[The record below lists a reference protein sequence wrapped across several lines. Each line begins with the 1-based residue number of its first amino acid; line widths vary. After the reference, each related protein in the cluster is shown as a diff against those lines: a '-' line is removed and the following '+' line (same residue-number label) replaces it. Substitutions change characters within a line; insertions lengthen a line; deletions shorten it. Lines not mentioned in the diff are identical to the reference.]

1 MIPKL
6 PVDFNSDSA
15 FETLKFISDH
25 YEELMSAYKDIM
37 EHLKLPVSGGSSESP
52 FEVVTSTNPK
62 PMYITLRFVD
72 SLPSPYRTSC
82 YFGAPKFEDSSL
94 ENYAVSSSYIKD
106 LVGAPYTDEIVPQNY
121 QYNYFLRIYR
131 DGTEIDYEEYSSLR
145 YSDYAEDWEG
155 LELRLGRLNLYAH
168 DDTEYE
174 DLGEFVSAIEALFTP
189 VELELKPTSEEILR
203 GLSIMD
209 ENYLISETDTPYTYA
224 VDCCK
229 YNGQYLKLNGGT
241 YSNIGTVDSSGRY
254 SGFLGVESACSATS
268 GEANHFYVNV
278 LIDTN
283 GYPYFKVETYR
294 AEEDNTS
301 FTFTRLVPK
310 V

>member
-15 FETLKFISDH
+15 FEKLKFIEEH
-25 YEELMSAYKDIM
+25 YEDLMSAYKDIM
-37 EHLKLPVSGGSSESP
+37 EHLRIPVSEGGEP
-52 FEVVTSTNPK
+52 LFDVVTITNPK
-62 PMYITLRFVD
+62 PMYITLRFVG
-72 SLPSPYRTSC
+72 SLPSTIRVGC

-94 ENYAVSSSYIKD
+94 ENDTVNSSYIQE
-106 LVGAPYTDEIVPQNY
+106 LVGAQYYNEIVPDDP
-121 QYNYFLRIYR
+121 YNYFLRIYR
-131 DGTEIDYEEYSSLR
+131 DGVEIDYDENSSLS
-145 YSDYAEDWEG
+145 YSYNDSDWDG
-155 LELRLGRLNLYAH
+155 LELHLFRLSRFKH
-168 DDTEYE
+168 DASQGE
-174 DLGEFVSAIEALFTP
+174 DLGEFVSAVKRLFTP
-189 VELELKPTSEEILR
+189 EELELKPTSKEILR
-203 GLSIMD
+203 CLSIMD
-209 ENYLISETDTPYTYA
+209 ENYLFNETDTPYTYA

-254 SGFLGVESACSATS
+254 SGFLGVESSCSVTS
-268 GEANHFYVNV
+268 VEANHFYVNV

-283 GYPYFKVETYR
+283 RYPYFRLSTYK
-294 AEEDNTS
+294 AEEDNTP